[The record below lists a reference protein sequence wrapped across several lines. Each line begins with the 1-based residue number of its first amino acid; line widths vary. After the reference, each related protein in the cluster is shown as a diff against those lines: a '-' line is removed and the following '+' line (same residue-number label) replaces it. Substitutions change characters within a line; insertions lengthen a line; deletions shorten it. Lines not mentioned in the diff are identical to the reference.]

1 MNNKT
6 MLKISEF
13 APYFSKKGFD
23 IKTDKNSYSK
33 KKDNHHQKD
42 ELFYNFYTNIKMI
55 ENIHDALNGFN
66 ERDEKIKL
74 AEKLEQMKFK
84 NKDEIMNNLIYDKK
98 IKLFTLDII
107 CKLMNVHVIY
117 IYDNLFVKMKYNE
130 TKPIIIDNKA
140 NILENFDLDK
150 LEKMYEVHLE
160 KPIKAVSSYKLA
172 ELKDFAEKINIS
184 TDKLKKQ
191 DIYNEIKT
199 YLSSH
204 NF

>member
-1 MNNKT
+1 MNNNT

-13 APYFSKKGFD
+13 SPYFSKKGFD
-23 IKTDKNSYSK
+23 IKSDKKHYSK
-33 KKDNHHQKD
+33 KKEYNGKQDM
-42 ELFYNFYTNIKMI
+42 LFYNFYTNVKMI

-66 ERDEKIKL
+66 EVDEKIKL

-98 IKLFTLDII
+98 IKLCTLDII
-107 CKLMNVHVIY
+107 CKLMNVYVIY

-130 TKPIIIDNKA
+130 TKPIIIDNKS

-150 LEKMYEVHLE
+150 LENMYEVNLE
-160 KPIKAVSSYKLA
+160 KPIKAISSYKLA
-172 ELKDFAEKINIS
+172 ELQNFGEKLNIPI
-184 TDKLKKQ
+184 DKLKKQ

-199 YLSSH
+199 YLNTH